1 MMGHVFTHL
10 HPEHFIISF
19 LLSIQL
25 KILPHTFSNFHT
37 WYYPP
42 NKVELEKILLPSTF
56 SFCPVI
62 EEYYRFYLEIWFYP
76 TPQSLPVWFWFS
88 AVCPPQTCHQSL
100 QCCSAY
106 HCLNCC
112 GCFIKAAPLFFS
124 FLRVLPLTTFQV
136 LNCSLW
142 IGIHVGAVG
151 ADVCI

>member
-1 MMGHVFTHL
+1 MSLPIYILNILSFHFFFPYNLKSSHTHSVI
-10 HPEHFIISF
+10 FILDITLQTKQSWRKF
-19 LLSIQL
+19 FCLQLSL
-25 KILPHTFSNFHT
+25 FVLS
-37 WYYPP
+37 
-42 NKVELEKILLPSTF
+42 
-56 SFCPVI
+56 I